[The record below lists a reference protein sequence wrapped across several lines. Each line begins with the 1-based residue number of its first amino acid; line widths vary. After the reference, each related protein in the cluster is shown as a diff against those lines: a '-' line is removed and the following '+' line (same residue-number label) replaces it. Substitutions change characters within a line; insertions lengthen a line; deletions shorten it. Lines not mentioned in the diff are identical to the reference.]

1 MNALRTGTGNY
12 YTNGYA
18 TPPVLPDSDALF
30 AEQLDEQPSAVK
42 DIHANHNAVW
52 KILIVDDEA
61 EVHDVTQLALR
72 KFTYA
77 DCGLTFLSAYSACEA
92 KQILSHHP
100 DIAVI
105 LLDVVMENN
114 HAGLDL
120 VKYIREEIGNR
131 TVRIILRTGQPGEA
145 PEEAVI
151 RLYDINDY
159 KTKTELT
166 RQRLVATLLI
176 SLRVYEHLL
185 QVEASQH
192 QLERLNLALEEQN
205 LELQRAKDAAE
216 AANRAK
222 DEFLSV
228 MNHELRTPLNV
239 ILMRTEIVQSEMYG
253 TLTPK
258 QKSSLEL
265 ILRSAHQLL
274 SIIDDILD
282 LVAIENGRVKPLV
295 RRVALRSVCT
305 QSLQLISEVAQKKA
319 IQIGPFD
326 IEETLYIYSDER
338 RLIQILEKLLKN
350 AVKFSAEGAQIG
362 LSVEQDQGADVI
374 RIIVWDTGIGIA
386 AEDMKRLFQPFVQIE
401 HSLTRR
407 HEGAGVGLTIAA
419 RLIKLLNGSITVEST
434 VGAGSRFIVTLPRTL
449 TYA

>member
-1 MNALRTGTGNY
+1 MNVPETVTRNS
-12 YTNGYA
+12 YTNGLTA
-18 TPPVLPDSDALF
+18 RPGLLGKEALF
-30 AEQLDEQPSAVK
+30 ADQVDEQPSPVRTAGIDDK
-42 DIHANHNAVW
+42 APW

-61 EVHDVTQLALR
+61 EVHAVTQLALH

-77 DCGLTFLSAYSACEA
+77 GCGLTFLSVYSAYEA
-92 KQILSHHP
+92 KQMLQHHP

-105 LLDVVMENN
+105 LLDVVMENR

-120 VKYIREEIGNR
+120 VKYIREDHGNR

-176 SLRVYEHLL
+176 SLRIYEHLL
-185 QVEASQH
+185 QVEANQH
-192 QLERLNLALEEQN
+192 QLERLNLALEAQN
-205 LELQRAKDAAE
+205 LELQRAKEASE

-222 DEFLSV
+222 DEFLSI

-239 ILMRTEIVQSEMYG
+239 ILMRTEIIQSEMYG

-258 QKSSLEL
+258 QKSSLDL

-274 SIIDDILD
+274 AIIDDILD
-282 LVAIENGRVKPLV
+282 LVAIENERVNPLV
-295 RRVALRSVCT
+295 RRVSLRSVCI
-305 QSLQLISEVAQKKA
+305 QSLQRISEVAQKRA
-319 IQIGPFD
+319 IQIQALEVD
-326 IEETLYIYSDER
+326 ETLYIYSDER
-338 RLIQILEKLLKN
+338 RLIQALEKLLKN

-362 LSVEQDQGADVI
+362 LRVEQWQAADTI

-386 AEDMKRLFQPFVQIE
+386 AEDIKRLFQPFVQIE

-407 HEGAGVGLTIAA
+407 HEGAGLGLTIAG
-419 RLIKLLNGSITVEST
+419 RLIQLLGGAITVEST
-434 VGAGSRFIVTLPRTL
+434 VGAGSRFIVTLPKIL
-449 TYA
+449 ADL

>member
-1 MNALRTGTGNY
+1 MNALETATRNSYIHG
-12 YTNGYA
+12 YT
-18 TPPVLPDSDALF
+18 TPSVSPASEALF
-30 AEQLDEQPSAVK
+30 ADQSDDQSSPVHAVVADDK
-42 DIHANHNAVW
+42 ALW

-61 EVHDVTQLALR
+61 EVHAVTQLALH

-77 DCGLTFLSAYSACEA
+77 SCGLTFLSAYSAHEA
-92 KQILSHHP
+92 KQMLHRHP
-100 DIAVI
+100 NIAVI
-105 LLDVVMENN
+105 LLDVVMENT

-120 VKYIREEIGNR
+120 VKYIREELGNR

-185 QVEASQH
+185 QVEANQH
-192 QLERLNLALEEQN
+192 QLERLNLVLEEQN
-205 LELQRAKDAAE
+205 LELQRAKEAAE

-222 DEFLSV
+222 DEFLSI

-258 QKSSLEL
+258 QRGSLDL

-282 LVAIENGRVKPLV
+282 LVAIENDRVNPLV
-295 RRVALRSVCT
+295 RRVSVRSVCA
-305 QSLQLISEVAQKKA
+305 QCLQLISDVAQKKA
-319 IQIGPFD
+319 IQIQVLEAD
-326 IEETLYIYSDER
+326 ERLYIYSDER
-338 RLIQILEKLLKN
+338 RLIQALEKLLKN

-362 LSVEQDQGADVI
+362 LRLEPGEAADTI

-386 AEDMKRLFQPFVQIE
+386 AEDIKRLFQPFVQIE

-407 HEGAGVGLTIAA
+407 HEGAGLGLTIAA
-419 RLIKLLNGSITVEST
+419 RLIQLLGGAITVEST
-434 VGAGSRFIVTLPRTL
+434 VGAGSRFIVTLPVTL
-449 TYA
+449 SI